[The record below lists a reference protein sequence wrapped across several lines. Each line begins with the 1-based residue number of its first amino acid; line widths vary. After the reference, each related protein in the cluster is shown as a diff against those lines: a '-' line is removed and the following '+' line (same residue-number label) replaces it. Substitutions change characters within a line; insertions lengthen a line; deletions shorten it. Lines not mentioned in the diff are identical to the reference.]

1 MLGRRLIRE
10 EGREAMHVHHHH
22 HHHLLLLLLLYR
34 RLPSAH

>member
-22 HHHLLLLLLLYR
+22 HHHLLLLLLHRL
-34 RLPSAH
+34 LPSAH